1 MLAKSATV
9 KRYEQRTKQFRQ
21 NRIFDL
27 NQKKIYAELN
37 RNGIRWNDVTN
48 AKECI
53 KRLGAIFGMSEKR
66 ISEKQNG

>member
-1 MLAKSATV
+1 M
-9 KRYEQRTKQFRQ
+9 KRYEQRIKQFRQ

-48 AKECI
+48 AKEYI
-53 KRLGAIFGMSEKR
+53 KRLGAISGMSEKR